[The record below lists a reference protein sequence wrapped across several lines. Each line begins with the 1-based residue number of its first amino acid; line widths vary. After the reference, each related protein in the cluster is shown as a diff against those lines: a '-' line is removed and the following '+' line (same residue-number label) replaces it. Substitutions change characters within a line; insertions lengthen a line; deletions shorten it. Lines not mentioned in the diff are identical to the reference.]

1 MTNAEFYSKANE
13 LEEAH
18 DAFRE
23 TAKDR
28 MTATWVRQAVAN
40 PYFYATKPADTAL
53 QAGLRVGS
61 IVKVMTDHV
70 NGGGMRTHYA
80 VVVKTPINHIQ
91 DGYVRYD
98 QVVLRFANGSCRTFL
113 VEGRIGDP
121 MSDESQM
128 KEGDIKACDIPN
140 EFLNLALRNCPLKD
154 ERACMKKGIPEK
166 GDERE

>member
-13 LEEAH
+13 LQEAH

-23 TAKDR
+23 AAKDR
-28 MTATWVRQAVAN
+28 MTATWVRHAVDN

-61 IVKVMTDHV
+61 LVKVMV
-70 NGGGMRTHYA
+70 SLQGEGMYPHYA
-80 VVVKTPINHIQ
+80 VVVETPVN
-91 DGYVRYD
+91 DVNNEYVKYD
-98 QVVLRFANGSCRTFL
+98 TVVLRFANGSLYQFR
-113 VEGRIGDP
+113 VDGRIGAP

-128 KEGDIKACDIPN
+128 KEGDIKACDIPA